1 MGSVVGYRCEQ
12 AVSSAEV
19 DAEFPLTLG
28 ELYPKVVDAREEVG
42 GVPSRLMK
50 TEAGDGRQ
58 EGTPMMNV

>member
-1 MGSVVGYRCEQ
+1 MFDGRREEALSDCSNDERGC
-12 AVSSAEV
+12 S
-19 DAEFPLTLG
+19 DADQHDDDRDDL

-58 EGTPMMNV
+58 